1 MVFSHAKIVPTKN
14 ATGKGWIYRIRTKN
28 KKGKVL
34 EDIIILDKN
43 HISYMGDTYKCKL
56 NLKKLDKIFK
66 INRY

>member
-43 HISYMGDTYKCKL
+43 HISYMGDT
-56 NLKKLDKIFK
+56 
-66 INRY
+66 